1 MEKSPG
7 YSKMISGSFRTVYVK
22 LFCVEYVLWKKS
34 KKRLWVVYESFSGA
48 SDGWDSAYN
57 VGDLGLVPGLGRSP
71 GEGHGNP
78 LQYSCL
84 ENSMD
89 RWAWQATVHGVT
101 KSWIWLSNWHTHTH
115 THTQYM
121 HLHKKTLKMLKQK
134 VLKVSRNRV
143 PGHLLLYKY
152 L

>member
-1 MEKSPG
+1 
-7 YSKMISGSFRTVYVK
+7 MISGGFRTVYVK

-101 KSWIWLSNWHTHTH
+101 KSWIWLSNSHTHTH

-143 PGHLLLYKY
+143 PGHLLLYKF